1 MEGWH
6 NSDNDF
12 LLALEKNGK
21 FGMDEI
27 LYLL

>member
-6 NSDNDF
+6 NSGNDF

-21 FGMDEI
+21 FGIDEV